1 MPLTLPADYASGLH
15 QKNIAENW
23 LLDLYSDV
31 DSGYT
36 LDEIVSLDET
46 SSIQLNPRISGTNSE
61 KNTAIQADL
70 PVGQN
75 IRIGD
80 ELMTITAS
88 QHISTSLINVT
99 RSVGGTVQRSHP
111 DDSKIFTVTNLSLAF
126 RDQTVESV
134 QYYGA
139 IKNRPSIR
147 TNINLDKMTSGT
159 GNVSVELINLDYKGA
174 RLSAELINGTRTY
187 LNRPARI
194 ISAINNNNDIDDGL
208 VLFTGK
214 LTRISLSSDG
224 STINLEL
231 ETDEPWNRITFPQD
245 KTVMDNVYIPL
256 AYGAFAS
263 NDDQLKQR
271 EANKKM
277 HPVPI
282 LRVGEPEVLI
292 VMPPQ
297 SYSAIRP
304 HHYEDS
310 FDGFVQLYTDSYQQA
325 TEDNNS
331 AYDANSN
338 IGLIKTKF
346 RRRFGVNPISLA
358 DTNATVDGWTNAK
371 NLLLHS
377 YNASG
382 AGFDY
387 SSGNVEHNVYYNF
400 PTVQGKSND
409 TKAIAKGTIQTATN
423 NGSATQIDWRL
434 IAKRS
439 SGTLDSGDYRSIA
452 IGSGTGTITL
462 GQDESGGGGSDLRSS
477 VYGEGYQDMDLDTF
491 LSNNNHQLPSIQIQT
506 EWATNA
512 STLASTITMTDL
524 QLYYDVE
531 LEYADRTTSVA
542 SYNFLNQIEH
552 MYCGSNGLPETYSG
566 SSAVAQ
572 HGHEVHRDLLTRF
585 ADLPTHTPTGWDT
598 SFHDSSESGGGVHD
612 KRHVDAYGIRYWQ
625 LEPVSLKDKLD
636 QLAYEF
642 NFIFKYRPD
651 RTTAY
656 IMPGSGNGSNSAYQ
670 AGDVAAT
677 ITGDDI
683 EKNSFAFS
691 HTNMSDIMTKM
702 VINNELHPAR
712 SGTYVTSTTCTNST
726 TREKYAFRD
735 KENINEINLDMN
747 VGTPATTPAADHNT
761 DWYSFMDHLHG
772 EIKDVVKCTI
782 INPAIGYKLETG
794 DVVLFSDMP
803 INPGG
808 GSWTSKYFMIT
819 DHQRTNGAVTI
830 TAREVSA

>member
-23 LLDLYSDV
+23 LLDLYGDV

-36 LDEIVSLDET
+36 LDEVVSLDET
-46 SSIQLNPRISGTNSE
+46 SSIQLNPRISGTNAE
-61 KNTAIQADL
+61 KNAAIQADL
-70 PVGQN
+70 SVGQN

-88 QHISTSLINVT
+88 EHVSASLINVT
-99 RSVGGTVQRSHP
+99 RAIGGTVQRSHA
-111 DDSKIFTVTNLSLAF
+111 DDSKLFTVTNLSLAF

-147 TNINLDKMTSGT
+147 TNINLDNMTSGT
-159 GNVSVELINLDYKGA
+159 GNVSIELINLDYQGA

-194 ISAINNNNDIDDGL
+194 ISVVNNNNDIDDGL
-208 VLFTGK
+208 VLFSGK
-214 LTRISLSSDG
+214 LTKISLSSDG

-245 KTVMDNVYIPL
+245 KSSKYNIYVPTVYGGFTPNESTLGSPALVDMKLFPVPVVSHSQNDITTLMPRAYSSGSKSHINVWLEDNTFFPLSKATSSYDLTDTTETQGDINVLISPLTKVFTGISRAKFSEVDSSVNKFTNEFQAFDGDASTFATGTTTGTSSTNGSAIIAFSGQPRIFHSTALNSVYVDFKSSVTGNVDISLIFQSLNSALTESFTATVNVTDTSAIQTKEFDIYSANLPTDL
-256 AYGAFAS
+256 NCALSFIYGASGRTISVSDIRVESRIFIYGGS
-263 NDDQLKQR
+263 NDDEDEQDSAELSRIKF
-271 EANKKM
+271 M
-277 HPVPI
+277 
-282 LRVGEPEVLI
+282 
-292 VMPPQ
+292 
-297 SYSAIRP
+297 YS
-304 HHYEDS
+304 
-310 FDGFVQLYTDSYQQA
+310 G
-325 TEDNNS
+325 
-331 AYDANSN
+331 
-338 IGLIKTKF
+338 
-346 RRRFGVNPISLA
+346 
-358 DTNATVDGWTNAK
+358 
-371 NLLLHS
+371 
-377 YNASG
+377 G
-382 AGFDY
+382 AG
-387 SSGNVEHNVYYNF
+387 
-400 PTVQGKSND
+400 
-409 TKAIAKGTIQTATN
+409 
-423 NGSATQIDWRL
+423 
-434 IAKRS
+434 
-439 SGTLDSGDYRSIA
+439 
-452 IGSGTGTITL
+452 
-462 GQDESGGGGSDLRSS
+462 
-477 VYGEGYQDMDLDTF
+477 
-491 LSNNNHQLPSIQIQT
+491 
-506 EWATNA
+506 
-512 STLASTITMTDL
+512 LA
-524 QLYYDVE
+524 
-531 LEYADRTTSVA
+531 A
-542 SYNFLNQIEH
+542 SYDSAAIE
-552 MYCGSNGLPETYSG
+552 
-566 SSAVAQ
+566 
-572 HGHEVHRDLLTRF
+572 HGHEAHRCLLTRF
-585 ADLPTHTPTGWDT
+585 ADLPTTTPTGWDT
-598 SFHDSSESGGGVHD
+598 SFHDSSETGGGVHD
-612 KRHVDAYGIRYWQ
+612 KRHIDAYKIRYWQ

-656 IMPGSGNGSNSAYQ
+656 IMPGAGNGSNSAYQ

-702 VINNELHPAR
+702 VINNELHPAE
-712 SGTYVTSTTCTNST
+712 SNKYVTKTTATNTT
-726 TREKYAFRD
+726 TREKYAFTD
-735 KENINEINLDMN
+735 KQNINEINLDMN

-772 EIKDVVKCTI
+772 ELKDVVKCTI